1 MTLKL
6 GLANAILIQNRLI
19 CLIHGPESEYAIWIV
34 DTDLFFQLFCN
45 LLNDRAVGTP
55 IFSGKENLFR
65 IENVADMKQT
75 KNIILFFLL
84 RIFCC

>member
-55 IFSGKENLFR
+55 IF
-65 IENVADMKQT
+65 
-75 KNIILFFLL
+75 
-84 RIFCC
+84 